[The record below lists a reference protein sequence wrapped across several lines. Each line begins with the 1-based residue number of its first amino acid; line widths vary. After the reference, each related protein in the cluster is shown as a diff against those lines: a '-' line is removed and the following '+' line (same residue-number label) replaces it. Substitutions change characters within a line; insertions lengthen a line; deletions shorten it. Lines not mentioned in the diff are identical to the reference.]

1 MATDHELQL
10 TYVIQYQEAL
20 TDLKMFDLQFPDNKD
35 GYNALIDIAKRYY
48 ERASAIGMTAL
59 APLPAK
65 K

>member
-35 GYNALIDIAKRYY
+35 GYNALIDIAQRHY
-48 ERASAIGMTAL
+48 ERASATGMTAL
-59 APLPAK
+59 APLPPK